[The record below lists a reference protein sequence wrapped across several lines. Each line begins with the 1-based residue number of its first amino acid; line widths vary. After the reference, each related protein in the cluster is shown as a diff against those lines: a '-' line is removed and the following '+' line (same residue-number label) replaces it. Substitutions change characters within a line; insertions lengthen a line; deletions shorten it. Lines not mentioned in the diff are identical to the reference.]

1 MDCSALKNQIHDV
14 LRTAL
19 ENPMDQGV
27 KNMLKGFWISVEKSL
42 ILVIVCLPIL
52 MNPVALWDA
61 IAAGPT
67 PGDVVNCDIQRGPC
81 TQDLAGM
88 TVTLDILPRP
98 VRAMKDLEFRV
109 TVSGGNPVK
118 AAYIDLGMPGM
129 DMGPNRVELRPVKDN
144 VYEGEG
150 IIVRCPSGRRTWK
163 ATVTL
168 PESGKVEFLFDV
180 IY

>member
-1 MDCSALKNQIHDV
+1 
-14 LRTAL
+14 
-19 ENPMDQGV
+19 MDQGV
-27 KNMLKGFWISVEKSL
+27 KNMLRGFWITAGKFLTLAV
-42 ILVIVCLPIL
+42 VCLPIA
-52 MNPVALWDA
+52 MKEGALGKA
-61 IAAGPT
+61 TAADPT
-67 PGDVVNCDIQRGPC
+67 PGSFVNCDIQRGPC

-109 TVSGGNPVK
+109 TVSGGKPVK

-129 DMGPNRVELRPVKDN
+129 DMEPNRVELRPVKDN

>member
-1 MDCSALKNQIHDV
+1 MKNQIFHV

-27 KNMLKGFWISVEKSL
+27 KNMLRGFWITVEKFL
-42 ILVIVCLPIL
+42 ILVSVCLPIL

-81 TQDLAGM
+81 TQELAGM
-88 TVTLDILPRP
+88 AVTLDILPRP
-98 VRAMKDLEFRV
+98 VKAMKDLKFRV
-109 TVSGGNPVK
+109 TLSGEKPAR
-118 AAYIDLGMPGM
+118 AAHIDLGMPGM
-129 DMGPNRVELRPVKDN
+129 DMGPNRVELRPVTDK
-144 VYEGEG
+144 VYEGQWV
-150 IIVRCPSGRRTWK
+150 IVRCPSGRRTWK

>member
-1 MDCSALKNQIHDV
+1 MKNQIFHV

-27 KNMLKGFWISVEKSL
+27 KNMLRGFWITVEKFL
-42 ILVIVCLPIL
+42 ILVSVCLPIL

-81 TQDLAGM
+81 TQELAGM
-88 TVTLDILPRP
+88 AVTLDILPRP
-98 VRAMKDLEFRV
+98 VKAMKDLKFRV
-109 TVSGGNPVK
+109 TLSGEKPAR
-118 AAYIDLGMPGM
+118 AAHIDLGMPGM
-129 DMGPNRVELRPVKDN
+129 DMGPNRVELRPVTDK
-144 VYEGEG
+144 VYEGQG
-150 IIVRCPSGRRTWK
+150 VIVRCPSGRRTWK